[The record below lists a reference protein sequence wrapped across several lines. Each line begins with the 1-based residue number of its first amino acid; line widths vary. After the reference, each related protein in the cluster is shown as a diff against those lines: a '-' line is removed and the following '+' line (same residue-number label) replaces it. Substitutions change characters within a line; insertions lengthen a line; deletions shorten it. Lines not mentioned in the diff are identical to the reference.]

1 MPRSEAQAFRARR
14 DEAASF
20 HSSAPARRWR
30 EPVTTPRSLL
40 GVDAVNGYGRF
51 EPPGPPP
58 FSAFLQV
65 IASSHSVPTPPDR
78 FDSRHL
84 HCPGPRSRRSGNI
97 KAAIPLATGGGLR
110 VSGPPRG
117 TRSVTLAFR
126 VPSTVRPPSLLI
138 ALWRSGRFSHSPST
152 YVSSVQRTRWSS
164 SDGTYPSQSGLPW
177 AMTPESQIAEFVR
190 WFRAHPSVPA
200 AIVDR
205 FRAPGIPGG
214 GMTVQAVC
222 GATGAG

>member
-1 MPRSEAQAFRARR
+1 M
-14 DEAASF
+14 
-20 HSSAPARRWR
+20 
-30 EPVTTPRSLL
+30 
-40 GVDAVNGYGRF
+40 
-51 EPPGPPP
+51 
-58 FSAFLQV
+58 
-65 IASSHSVPTPPDR
+65 
-78 FDSRHL
+78 
-84 HCPGPRSRRSGNI
+84 
-97 KAAIPLATGGGLR
+97 
-110 VSGPPRG
+110 
-117 TRSVTLAFR
+117 TLAFR

-205 FRAPGIPGG
+205 FRAWHPGWRHERRTGLGAIPAAPDHVFACSCPPIAGH
-214 GMTVQAVC
+214 
-222 GATGAG
+222 TGVVPASPCD